1 MAVLSPKSSH
11 AIPECLRPVMED
23 PMSEIIDFY
32 PTDFYTDTKGKK
44 VNKFI
49 FIINSLLGWGR

>member
-49 FIINSLLGWGR
+49 L